1 MFEDWVEDSPIWYEL
16 IFEKVQS
23 ATGWIEVPIRPNLVV
38 TLNKKFIK
46 KYFVR
51 IKITKVRIET

>member
-1 MFEDWVEDSPIWYEL
+1 MEDSPIGYEL
-16 IFEKVQS
+16 ILEKVQS

-51 IKITKVRIET
+51 IKITKVRIEA